1 MFHWPKQVTRARPTS
16 REQELPSPVCSE
28 VESQML
34 VNNSNAFR
42 IVGMTSLRLQIKTIG
57 AVANY

>member
-1 MFHWPKQVTRARPTS
+1 
-16 REQELPSPVCSE
+16 
-28 VESQML
+28 ML